1 MAYLIDGKIT
11 GISGIVGPFF
21 EGSYEVRTGEGRLAA
36 LLRCWGRRKQRG
48 TGVSIGKGQGTPNA
62 RIETC
67 VVGGREL
74 GAQ

>member
-21 EGSYEVRTGEGRLAA
+21 RGATKCEPVKDGLP
-36 LLRCWGRRKQRG
+36 RCCDAGKQRG